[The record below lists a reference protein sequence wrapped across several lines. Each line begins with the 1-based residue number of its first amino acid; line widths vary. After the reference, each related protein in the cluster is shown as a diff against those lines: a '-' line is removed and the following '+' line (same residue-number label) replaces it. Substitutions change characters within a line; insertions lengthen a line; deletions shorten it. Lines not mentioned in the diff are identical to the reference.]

1 MPTYFLGYR
10 KKKSHHPP
18 AQLMFDFPVQPDC
31 RIDNFVVCQ
40 ENELAYNAAVT
51 LAAAPLNP
59 EFNPLV
65 FVGDGGAGKTHLI
78 HAIARKVE
86 ADYPNHKIA
95 ILSTADLIGEETE
108 PSELSDIF
116 KKFNDLDL
124 LLIDDIHLIEGHDSL
139 QEGVFH
145 LYNQLLANNR
155 PVVFTSRVSPT
166 NLKGIEGYLSSRLLS
181 GAIVSIKDSE
191 DNIRISILKKIAR
204 DRNVTLSD
212 NAAQFIINHHSRD
225 IDRFEEII
233 DKISAYAGSL
243 KMRITPPLIKKAL
256 GDN

>member
-10 KKKSHHPP
+10 KKKSKHPP
-18 AQLMFDFPVQPDC
+18 TQLMFDFPVQPDC

-40 ENELAYNAAVT
+40 ENELAYNAAVA

-78 HAIARKVE
+78 HAIAHKVE
-86 ADYPNHKIA
+86 ADYPNRKMA
-95 ILSTADLIGEETE
+95 ILSTADLIEEGAE
-108 PSELSDIF
+108 PSELSNIF

-124 LLIDDIHLIEGHDSL
+124 LLIDDIHLIEGHDFL

-155 PVVFTSRVSPT
+155 PVVFTSRVSPA
-166 NLKGIEGYLSSRLLS
+166 NLKGIDGYLSSRLLS
-181 GAIVSIKDSE
+181 GAIVNIKDSG

-212 NAAQFIINHHSRD
+212 ISAKSIINHCSRD
-225 IDRFEEII
+225 IDSFEEIV
-233 DKISAYAGSL
+233 DKVSSYAGSL
-243 KMRITPPLIKKAL
+243 KMKITPAIIKKAL
-256 GDN
+256 EGN